1 LNSEPGAS
9 PTGGIFFSQGVSMS
23 NTFRTFTQL
32 CLTLTPLLAAPP
44 TAADETAQ
52 RFAIPSQPLADALL
66 QFSEESGV
74 KLFFSS
80 KIAKNLKTSGINGNF
95 TPTQALDRLLAESG
109 LHYRYT
115 QANAVTIEPK
125 PAVTR
130 KAIGSGGEATLPPV
144 SVSGAAEY
152 DAADPYNPGYQRL
165 RSRSATKTDTL
176 LMETPF
182 SVQVVPRAVM
192 DDQKSTW
199 VKDALENVSGVR
211 AQPSLGGG
219 SGFIIRGFRTGNIFR
234 NGLLSNEGFF
244 GDFDAGNLDSIEVLK
259 GPAQLYGRT
268 EPGGLIAIN
277 TKRGLDSPY
286 YSLEQQF
293 GSYDYYRTQW
303 DAGGPV
309 TGDKK
314 LLYRFSGAYQNNNS
328 FRDFVSLDRKLFNPS
343 VTWRPTDAT
352 DVTIDV
358 EGTEKIVPADFGIPV
373 IGKRPAPIPI
383 SRNLGDPNTP
393 LGYQSSVK
401 VGSEIN
407 HRFSE
412 DWAIHN
418 RFLASLSDGETT
430 FVNPAPAF
438 DAAAALDQATGLLQR
453 NIFRQ
458 FSEHATY
465 ATNLDITGKFDL
477 GFSRHQVLV
486 GFDFYRQH
494 TKYGTNGQWVA
505 SDPSLAINIYNPYPS
520 YGIPQSAFD
529 AVFRTTSQPGRNYSV
544 IYNGWYGVYFQ
555 DQITLWDK
563 LHIIGGG
570 RHDWAET
577 GRGRSDN
584 FKTAGYLVDPDTRK
598 DQGFS
603 PKVGIL
609 YEPWKELSVYG
620 SWTTSFGANN
630 APAADGR
637 TFAPQ
642 IAEQFEAGIKTQLF
656 DRRLIGTLAYY
667 YLTKDNILV
676 NDLSTDD
683 PFDKIANKQRSQGI
697 ELDVSGYLTDK
708 LSVIGSYA
716 FTDARI
722 LEDHSGGTAG
732 NRLTNVPE
740 HAGSLWLKYALNG
753 TDAPEGFSFGVG
765 GVLAGQREGDFQNS
779 FQMPGY
785 VRMDAFVAY
794 KRHVGPTRLTAQFNI
809 RNLLD
814 KEYYESTD
822 PDSNVAPALGVYPGA
837 PLTAIGSLRLEY

>member
-1 LNSEPGAS
+1 MPNPQQCKPS
-9 PTGGIFFSQGVSMS
+9 PAA
-23 NTFRTFTQL
+23 NHRRYAYPAL
-32 CLTLTPLLAAPP
+32 LLAVMAVE
-44 TAADETAQ
+44 AAHGDVVNGKHHFDIPAQ
-52 RFAIPSQPLADALL
+52 SLNQALLLFGRQSQQQLMYSTDMAEKLRSHALQGDYSVTEAIGILLADSPL
-66 QFSEESGV
+66 Q
-74 KLFFSS
+74 
-80 KIAKNLKTSGINGNF
+80 
-95 TPTQALDRLLAESG
+95 
-109 LHYRYT
+109 
-115 QANAVTIEPK
+115 AVTTGEGTMTLQPK
-125 PAVTR
+125 AVEYHNR
-130 KAIGSGGEATLPPV
+130 IQPEALPPV
-144 SVSGAAEY
+144 NVNGAAEY
-152 DAADPYNPGYQRL
+152 ESTDPYNPSYRRL
-165 RSRSATKTDTL
+165 NASTATKTDTP
-176 LMETPF
+176 LMEIPF

-192 DDQKSTW
+192 DDQKSTR

-211 AQPSLGGG
+211 AQPSLGAGG
-219 SGFIIRGFRTGNIFR
+219 GFIIRGFRTGNIYR
-234 NGLLSNEGFF
+234 NGLLTNEGGF
-244 GDFDAGNLDSIEVLK
+244 GDFDAGNLDGIEVLK

-268 EPGGLIAIN
+268 EPGGLISVT
-277 TKRGLDSPY
+277 TKRPLDMPY

-314 LLYRFSGAYQNNNS
+314 LLYRFSGAYQSNNS
-328 FRDFVSLDRKLFNPS
+328 FRDFVSGDRKLFNPS
-343 VTWRPTDAT
+343 ITWRPTDAT
-352 DVTIDV
+352 DVTIDI
-358 EGTEKIVPADFGIPV
+358 EGTEKFATADFGIPV

-393 LGYQSSVK
+393 IGDQSTVK
-401 VGSEIN
+401 IGSEIN
-407 HRFSE
+407 HRFNE
-412 DWAIHN
+412 EWAIHN
-418 RFLASLSDGETT
+418 RFLATLADGVNT

-438 DAAAALDQATGLLQR
+438 NAAAALDPATGLLQR
-453 NIFRQ
+453 NIFSQ
-458 FSEHATY
+458 SSEQETY

-477 GFSRHQVLV
+477 GFSRHEVLM
-486 GFDFYRQH
+486 GFDFYRQFN
-494 TKYGTNGQWVA
+494 KYGARGIWKTA
-505 SDPSLAINIYNPYPS
+505 DPALAINIFNPYPS
-520 YGIPQSAFD
+520 YGIIPQSSFD
-529 AVFRTTSQPGRNYSV
+529 AAVLNSNTFGAAPNAGTHAV

-577 GRGRSDN
+577 GRGNAFD
-584 FKTAGYLVDPDTRK
+584 FKTAGYRVDPYTRK

-603 PKVGIL
+603 PKVGFL
-609 YEPWKELSVYG
+609 YEPWQELSLYG

-630 APAADGR
+630 APADDGR
-637 TFAPQ
+637 TFEPQ

-676 NDLSTDD
+676 SDLSTPD

-697 ELDVSGYLTDK
+697 ELDVSGYITDK

-716 FTDARI
+716 FTDARV

-732 NRLTNVPE
+732 NRLANVPE

-753 TDAPEGFSFGVG
+753 TDAPEGFSFGIG
-765 GVLAGQREGDFQNS
+765 GVAAGQREGDFQNS

-785 VRMDAFVAY
+785 VRMDAFAAY
-794 KRHVGPTRLTAQFNI
+794 KRHIGPTRLTAQFNI
-809 RNLLD
+809 RNILD

-822 PDSNVAPALGVYPGA
+822 PDANVAPALGVYPGA

>member
-23 NTFRTFTQL
+23 NTLRTFTQL

-44 TAADETAQ
+44 TVADETAQ

-66 QFSEESGV
+66 QFSAESGV

-115 QANAVTIEPK
+115 QADAVTIEPK
-125 PAVTR
+125 PTVTQKAV
-130 KAIGSGGEATLPPV
+130 GSGGATTLPPV

-165 RSRSATKTDTL
+165 RSRSATKTDTP

-192 DDQKSTW
+192 DDQKSTR

-211 AQPSLGGG
+211 AQPSLGAGG
-219 SGFIIRGFRTGNIFR
+219 GFIIRGFRTGNIYR
-234 NGLLSNEGFF
+234 NGLLTNEGGF

-268 EPGGLIAIN
+268 EPGGLISVT
-277 TKRGLDSPY
+277 TKRPLDMPY

-303 DAGGPV
+303 DAGGPI

-314 LLYRFSGAYQNNNS
+314 LLYRFSGAYQSNNS
-328 FRDFVSLDRKLFNPS
+328 FRDFVSADRKLFNPS
-343 VTWRPTDAT
+343 IIWRPTDAT
-352 DVTIDV
+352 DVTIDI
-358 EGTEKIVPADFGIPV
+358 EGTEKFATADFGIPM

-393 LGYQSSVK
+393 LGYQSGVK

-407 HRFSE
+407 HRFNA

-418 RFLASLSDGETT
+418 RFLASLTDGVNT

-438 DAAAALDQATGLLQR
+438 DAAAALDPSTGLLQR
-453 NIFRQ
+453 NIFSQ
-458 FSEHATY
+458 SNEQEAY

-477 GFSRHQVLV
+477 GGSRHEVLA
-486 GFDFYRQH
+486 GFDFYRVFNR
-494 TKYGTNGQWVA
+494 YGSDGQWVA
-505 SDPSLAINIYNPYPS
+505 ADPNLAINIYNPYPS
-520 YGIPQSAFD
+520 YGIPQSTFD
-529 AVFRTTSQPGRNYSV
+529 AAFLTSSRPGLNRSV

-577 GRGRSDN
+577 GRGNSNN
-584 FKTAGYLVDPDTRK
+584 FSTASYLVDPYTRK

-609 YEPWKELSVYG
+609 YEPWQELSVYG

-637 TFAPQ
+637 TFDPQ

-667 YLTKDNILV
+667 HLTKDNILV

-697 ELDVSGYLTDK
+697 ELDVSGYVTDK

-732 NRLTNVPE
+732 NRLANVP
-740 HAGSLWLKYALNG
+740 AVCGSN
-753 TDAPEGFSFGVG
+753 
-765 GVLAGQREGDFQNS
+765 
-779 FQMPGY
+779 
-785 VRMDAFVAY
+785 
-794 KRHVGPTRLTAQFNI
+794 TR
-809 RNLLD
+809 
-814 KEYYESTD
+814 
-822 PDSNVAPALGVYPGA
+822 
-837 PLTAIGSLRLEY
+837 